1 MSSINSKF
9 CTNAQPDQGMCDE
22 SDSILLPDVTPTSE
36 EFKTVP
42 SKTWAAD
49 DHTIELAG
57 PEKVSQREDSNQH
70 VAISNNDE
78 GSNDTIPGMAGT
90 GPGASMNKKANGR
103 VRAPAI
109 LGLNGKPLR
118 ARTIKKLKLRMVREA
133 ESRIAIGERR
143 MGSLQ
148 AKNSGIVGTDGEK
161 SSVKLSKNAFKR
173 LKRHQAQGE
182 EH

>member
-9 CTNAQPDQGMCDE
+9 CTNAQPNQGMCDK
-22 SDSILLPDVTPTSE
+22 SDSTLLPDVTPASV

-42 SKTWAAD
+42 TKALAAD

-57 PEKVSQREDSNQH
+57 PEKVSEREDSNQH

-78 GSNDTIPGMAGT
+78 GSNDTIPGMAET
-90 GPGASMNKKANGR
+90 DPGASMNKKANGR

-109 LGLNGKPLR
+109 LGLNGRPLK
-118 ARTIKKLKLRMVREA
+118 ARTMKKLKLRMVQEA
-133 ESRIAIGERR
+133 ESRIAIGDRS

-148 AKNSGIVGTDGEK
+148 AKNSEIAGTDREK
-161 SSVKLSKNAFKR
+161 SSVKLSSNAFKR
-173 LKRHQAQGE
+173 LKRRQAQGE

>member
-9 CTNAQPDQGMCDE
+9 CTNAHPNQGMCDK
-22 SDSILLPDVTPTSE
+22 SDSTLLPDVTPTSE

-42 SKTWAAD
+42 SKTLAAG
-49 DHTIELAG
+49 DHKIELAG
-57 PEKVSQREDSNQH
+57 LDKVSQREDSNQH

-78 GSNDTIPGMAGT
+78 ASSDTIPEMAGT

-109 LGLNGKPLR
+109 LGINGKPLR
-118 ARTIKKLKLRMVREA
+118 ARTMKKLKLRMVREA

-148 AKNSGIVGTDGEK
+148 AKNSGIAGTDGEK
-161 SSVKLSKNAFKR
+161 SSVKLSNNAFKS
-173 LKRHQAQGE
+173 
-182 EH
+182 